1 MENVVLDQYIGQTID
16 NCHIEQVVSRG
27 HMSVVYR
34 AQQLQ
39 SKRPV
44 AFMLFQLLDNISPIA
59 RQQFCA
65 RFAREAPSL
74 MRLSHPHLLPFYG
87 YGEWEGSPYLITP
100 YRTEGSLTTRIK
112 QQGSWSPAQIL
123 PLLEQVVAALEYTH
137 RNGLLHGML
146 TPANLLLSKD
156 GSLEIAA
163 IGLQRLVE
171 RRGIFPC
178 TTPSECQLS
187 LAGTALCAPK
197 YLAPEYRQ
205 GHAAT
210 IRSDIYSLGVIILE
224 LLQGRFLA
232 QNIYPH
238 EFLDQPDWSPPLS
251 LQHVLYR
258 TLAEDPHKRFKRVSD
273 VLTAYAEQVETSAE
287 VDMPEV
293 NIVEENLPYSFSS
306 TPPSVSLRP
315 VATPIPSFNQKTDT
329 NQKTNNQVSE
339 NGAWTERDFIQK
351 WSPPRLPSRPSPA
364 FTTAIEPPRPLR
376 LLSPLDSSPARK
388 ISRRR
393 TTALL
398 AGGLVAAIA
407 GIGGIGLGQ
416 LLSAG
421 GKTTQTATN
430 GLPPGGI
437 GQTGQAP
444 NTAVAFIDTSVP
456 DHRQRLLIHLPT
468 GNFIAYKQGCTHTG
482 VLVNY
487 DPKTKLL
494 VCPAHGAIFDPAQ
507 GGKVIKGPATT
518 PLPQVAIKVSASGV
532 IMLA

>member
-1 MENVVLDQYIGQTID
+1 MMKNVIRDQCIGQTID
-16 NCHIEQVVSRG
+16 NCHIEQLVSRG
-27 HMSVVYR
+27 RMSVVYR

-39 SKRPV
+39 SNRPV
-44 AFMLFQLLDNISPIA
+44 AFMVFQLLDTVSPTA

-65 RFAREAPSL
+65 RFAREGPSL

-87 YGEWEGSPYLITP
+87 YGEWEGWPYLITP
-100 YRTEGSLTTRIK
+100 YRTEGSLATRIK
-112 QQGSWSPAQIL
+112 QQGPWNPAQIL
-123 PLLEQVVAALEYTH
+123 PILEQIVAGLEYAH

-171 RRGIFPC
+171 RRGILPC
-178 TTPSECQLS
+178 TMPSEWQLS
-187 LAGTALCAPK
+187 LAGTTLCAPK

-205 GHAAT
+205 GHTAD
-210 IRSDIYSLGVIILE
+210 ISSDIYSLGVIVME

-238 EFLDQPDWSPPLS
+238 GILEQPDWSPPPS

-258 TLAEDPHKRFKRVSD
+258 ALAEDPRERFKRMSD
-273 VLTAYAEQVETSAE
+273 VLTAYAEQVETSEE
-287 VDMPEV
+287 VDMTEV
-293 NIVEENLPYSFSS
+293 NRVEENLPRSFLI
-306 TPPSVSLRP
+306 TPRP
-315 VATPIPSFNQKTDT
+315 VASPIPLFNLKADD
-329 NQKTNNQVSE
+329 QVSE
-339 NGAWTERDFIQK
+339 NEAWTERDFVQK
-351 WSPPRLPSRPSPA
+351 WSPPRLPSGASPA
-364 FTTAIEPPRPLR
+364 FTTAIAPPRPLR
-376 LLSPLDSSPARK
+376 LLGPLRSSPASK

-398 AGGLVAAIA
+398 AGGLVAGIA

-421 GKTTQTATN
+421 GKSTQTANHTL
-430 GLPPGGI
+430 LPGSI
-437 GQTGQAP
+437 GQTKQPP
-444 NTAVAFIDTSVP
+444 NTAIAFIDTSVP
-456 DHRQRLLIHLPT
+456 DHRQRLLIHLSA

-487 DPKTKLL
+487 DPKTQLL

-518 PLPQVAIKVSASGV
+518 PLPQVAIKVSGSGV
-532 IMLA
+532 ITLA